1 MKSERELN
9 GNDGGNGVAAL
20 NPGYR
25 RVPMAKPYHGREM
38 EETVLSVLRSGMLIQ
53 GRMVEDFEERLRD
66 YLGAKHVIA
75 VGSGT
80 AALHLA
86 FLALGISPG
95 DQVITTPFSFAS
107 SAYAIMYCGAT
118 PVFADIDPRT
128 FNIDPASIEE
138 RITPRTVGIEPVHL
152 YGQPAEMDVIRS
164 IAERHGLFIVED
176 AAQAIGAEYRGKKVG
191 TIGDVT
197 CFSTYATKNLHTM
210 EGGFVTTASD
220 DLAAKMRRLR
230 NIGQESKYHHTMVGF
245 NYRMTEVAAA
255 IGCTQV
261 GLMDDFSRARRD
273 NAAHLTS
280 ALSALPGI
288 TPPYV
293 APHVTHAFHQYT
305 VTVDEE
311 KAGRNRDEIASALK
325 AAGVETGV
333 HYPQPIYAQ
342 PALADR
348 FSAAAA
354 SCPVTEWAYRRV
366 LSLPVHP
373 ALTRD
378 DLDHV
383 ISALAAS
390 VGARRP
396 SGR

>member
-1 MKSERELN
+1 MEPESHSATTLKF
-9 GNDGGNGVAAL
+9 
-20 NPGYR
+20 R
-25 RVPMAKPYHGREM
+25 RVPIAKPYHSSDI
-38 EETVLSVLRSGMLIQ
+38 EEAVLAALRSGMLIQ
-53 GRMVEDFEERLRD
+53 GRVVEEFEARLAD

-86 FLALGISPG
+86 FLALGVGPG
-95 DQVITTPFSFAS
+95 DEVITTPFSFAS
-107 SAYAIMYCGAT
+107 SAYAILYCGAT

-152 YGQPAEMDVIRS
+152 YGQPAEMDAIRA
-164 IAERHGLFIVED
+164 IAVRHGLFIVED
-176 AAQAIGAEYRGKKVG
+176 AAQAIGAEYRGRKIG

-220 DLAAKMRRLR
+220 DTAAKIRRLR
-230 NIGQESKYHHTMVGF
+230 NIGQERKYHHTMIGF

-255 IGCTQV
+255 IGRAQV
-261 GLMDDFSRARRD
+261 GLIDEFSRARRE
-273 NAAHLTS
+273 NAAYLTA
-280 ALSALPGI
+280 ALSSLPGV

-293 APHVTHAFHQYT
+293 APHVTCVFHQYT
-305 VTVDEE
+305 VSIDEE
-311 KAGRNRDEIASALK
+311 RTGRTRDEIAAAMK
-325 AAGVETGV
+325 AVGVETGV
-333 HYPQPIYAQ
+333 HYPEPIYAQ
-342 PALADR
+342 PALRDR
-348 FSAAAA
+348 FGTQAAL
-354 SCPVTEWAYRRV
+354 CPVTEQAYRRV

-373 ALTRD
+373 ALTKD

-383 ISALAAS
+383 VSALATS
-390 VGARRP
+390 IGVKP
-396 SGR
+396 